1 MRTEDVSQDRRTWL
15 NLLQLANI
23 HVILV
28 TLETFHEDMSWLKT
42 MALSNMAFMLVTFE
56 VSHAPMSSSN
66 SPQQKNMAFMFLT
79 EDVSHNSFG
88 RSSTRR
94 SAVSIAAGVRQYAG
108 SIATGPGRLIPRR
121 AALGKP
127 VFCEASTH
135 SNL

>member
-1 MRTEDVSQDRRTWL
+1 MRTEDVSQYQRFWL

-42 MALSNMAFMLVTFE
+42 MAVSNMAFMLVTFE

-79 EDVSHNSFG
+79 EDVSQAPMPRPSKELQPQNIDPIVSTDEVSHPP
-88 RSSTRR
+88 RSSLNS
-94 SAVSIAAGVRQYAG
+94 SA
-108 SIATGPGRLIPRR
+108 
-121 AALGKP
+121 
-127 VFCEASTH
+127 
-135 SNL
+135 SNVG